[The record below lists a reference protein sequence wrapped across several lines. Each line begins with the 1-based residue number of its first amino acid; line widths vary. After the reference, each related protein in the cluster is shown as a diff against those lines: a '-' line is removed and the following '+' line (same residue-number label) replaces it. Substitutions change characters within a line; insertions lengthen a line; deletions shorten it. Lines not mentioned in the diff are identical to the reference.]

1 MQTKKAYLVLENGMV
16 FCGRA
21 FGYEAETIGEAV
33 FTTAMTGYM
42 STLTDQGYKGQLVVQ
57 TFPLIG
63 NYGVVSHECETKGV
77 APAAY
82 IVRDLCQEPSNF
94 RCEGALGVFL
104 NENKVVGIEGIDT
117 RKLTRILRDNGS
129 MMAKITYT
137 LPENVDSVI
146 AEIKAYTAPN
156 MLEAVTCSEVTS
168 KGVENAAHKVVL
180 WDFGA
185 VDSIAAS
192 LSERGCEV
200 TIVPASTKA
209 EEILKYKPDGV
220 VLSNGPDDPMKNP
233 EIIAEIGKL
242 ADKKM
247 PLLGICLGHLMLA
260 VSQGAKS
267 IKLPHGHRGGMP
279 SIRLSDKRV
288 FITSQNQG
296 YTLDEASLP
305 ENIKVSYK
313 NGNDGTVEGVT
324 YESIPAIGVQF
335 RPGSV
340 GGPNRTD
347 FVYDEFIGMM
357 K

>member
-1 MQTKKAYLVLENGMV
+1 MQTKPTYLVLENGMV
-16 FCGRA
+16 FCGRS

-63 NYGVVSHECETKGV
+63 NYGVVSHECESKGV

-104 NENKVVGIEGIDT
+104 NEHKVVGIEGIDT
-117 RKLTRILRDNGS
+117 RKLTRVLRDNGS

-137 LPENVDSVI
+137 LPENVDTVI
-146 AEIKAYTAPN
+146 AEIKAYKAPN
-156 MLEAVTCSEVTS
+156 AVSAVTCDEITTLTPD
-168 KGVENAAHKVVL
+168 NAAHKVVL
-180 WDFGA
+180 WDFGTS
-185 VDSIAAS
+185 DSIAAA
-192 LSERGCEV
+192 LTARGCEV
-200 TIVPASTKA
+200 ITVPASTKA
-209 EEILKYKPDGV
+209 ADILAYKPDGV
-220 VLSNGPDDPMKNP
+220 VLSNGPADPMANP
-233 EIIAEIGKL
+233 EIIAEIKKL
-242 ADKKM
+242 ADVKLPM
-247 PLLGICLGHLMLA
+247 LGICLGHLMLA
-260 VSQGAKS
+260 LSQGAVS
-267 IKLPHGHRGGMP
+267 VKLPHGHRGGMP

-296 YTLDEASLP
+296 YTLDEAALP
-305 ENIKVSYK
+305 ESIKATYK
-313 NGNDGTVEGVT
+313 NGNDGTVEGVEYT
-324 YESIPAIGVQF
+324 DIPAIGVQF

-340 GGPNRTD
+340 GGPNATD
-347 FVYDEFIGMM
+347 FIYDEFIGMM

>member
-1 MQTKKAYLVLENGMV
+1 MQTKKAYLVLENGTV

-21 FGYEAETIGEAV
+21 FGYETEVIGETV

-63 NYGVVSHECETKGV
+63 NYGVVCHECDKKGV

-94 RCEGALGVFL
+94 RCEGTLGVFL

-137 LPENVDSVI
+137 MPENIDTVI

-156 MLEAVTCSEVTS
+156 LLEAVSCIEVTT
-168 KGVENAAHKVVL
+168 VTPENASHKVVL

-185 VDSIAAS
+185 VDSIANTLTA
-192 LSERGCEV
+192 RGCEV
-200 TIVPASTKA
+200 ITVPAKMGA
-209 EEILKYKPDGV
+209 DEILKYKPDGV
-220 VLSNGPDDPMKNP
+220 VLSNGPDDPMKYTQ
-233 EIIAEIGKL
+233 IIAEVKKL
-242 ADKKM
+242 ADNKVPM
-247 PLLGICLGHLMLA
+247 LGICLGHLMLA
-260 VSQGAKS
+260 VSQGAK
-267 IKLPHGHRGGMP
+267 ITKLPHGHRGGMP

-305 ENIKVSYK
+305 EGINVTYK
-313 NGNDGTVEGVT
+313 NGNDGTVEGVA
-324 YESIPAIGVQF
+324 YENIPALGVQF
-335 RPGSV
+335 RPGNV
-340 GGPNRTD
+340 GGPNKTD
-347 FVYDEFIGMM
+347 FIYDEFIGMM

>member
-1 MQTKKAYLVLENGMV
+1 MQTKNAYLVLENGMV

-21 FGYEAETIGEAV
+21 FGCEAETIGETV

-63 NYGVVSHECETKGV
+63 NYGVVSHECEKKGV

-104 NENKVVGIEGIDT
+104 NENKIVGIEGIDT
-117 RKLTRILRDNGS
+117 RKLTRVLRDNGS

-137 LPENVDSVI
+137 MPENVERVI

-156 MLEAVTCSEVTS
+156 AVEAVSCAEVSTTTP
-168 KGVENAAHKVVL
+168 ENVAHRVVL

-185 VDSIAAS
+185 VDSIANA
-192 LSERGCEV
+192 LTAHACEV
-200 TIVPASTKA
+200 VTVPAGASA

-233 EIIAEIGKL
+233 GIIAEIKKL

-247 PLLGICLGHLMLA
+247 PMLGICLGHLMLA

-267 IKLPHGHRGGMP
+267 TKLPHGHRGGMP

-296 YTLDEASLP
+296 YTLDEASLS
-305 ENIKVSYK
+305 EGIKVTYK
-313 NGNDGTVEGVT
+313 NGNDGSVEGVA
-324 YESIPAIGVQF
+324 YENIPAIGVQF
-335 RPGSV
+335 RPGSS
-340 GGPNRTD
+340 GGPNKTD
-347 FVYDEFIGMM
+347 FIYDEFIGMM